1 MYKADSVLSWVVFDA
16 TFRNKYPFG
25 PLAPTW
31 AVPDKLVTKKVRAI
45 VSRADTLEALA
56 DMIGVNAEGL
66 KDTIERNNKFA
77 VTGVDED
84 FQRGEVFYD
93 RYYGDSKNKPN
104 PCIANIGKPPFYAV
118 PIHPGD
124 IGTKGG
130 LLTDEYARVINNSDQ
145 VIEGLYAIGNT
156 SASVMGS
163 KYLGAGATLG
173 PAMTFGYVA
182 ALHALDKSTNQSDI
196 QGHPKPNA

>member
-1 MYKADSVLSWVVFDA
+1 VFDS

-25 PLAPTW
+25 PLAPGW
-31 AVPDKLVTKKVRAI
+31 AISDKMIPKKVRAI
-45 VSRADTLEALA
+45 VEIADSVDELA
-56 DMIGVNAEGL
+56 SKIGLDPAGL
-66 KDTIERNNKFA
+66 HDTIKRNNEFSK
-77 VTGVDED
+77 TGVDTD

-93 RYYGDSKNKPN
+93 RYYGDPSNKPN
-104 PCIANIGKPPFYAV
+104 PCIGHIGKPPFYAI
-118 PIHPGD
+118 PLHPGD

-130 LLTDEYARVINNSDQ
+130 LLTDEYARVMTNDDN

-182 ALHALDKSTNQSDI
+182 AINALGLDDS
-196 QGHPKPNA
+196 